1 MPLNQAEEKERA
13 RSALYSINSGCDRD
27 TWLKLIA
34 AAKAAGLDFETV
46 NNWSSSAANYT
57 REKDVR
63 SAWTSLKEAGGIT
76 AGTLF
81 YYAKESGWE
90 SENQHTKSSPRNE
103 KPKQTKVF
111 NKPAHSPQEIWDSCV
126 SAGRGHAYISKKDG
140 LPDGLRVYPTHVV
153 PLIISGQNMAGWLV
167 LPMCDLKTGELKTL
181 QFIPS
186 LEGKKLNLPGHAL
199 SGAFVI
205 GTIEP
210 NKPCYVVEGIG
221 QAWTANK
228 ATEAAAVV
236 TFGAHRI
243 EEVALSLRGLHP
255 KAQIVLVADV
265 GKREKCR
272 QIAVAI
278 GSGWVSAPDDLGNNG
293 DINDMEKR
301 DGLQSVANLLAN
313 IQFPPQRFPLLS
325 ATDLLRLPSVQWIV
339 KGVLPSE
346 GLVAIY
352 GPSGSGKSF
361 LVLDLLACISRGQ
374 SWFGRRVKS
383 APVIYCALEGEAGLA
398 QRMRAYQEYL
408 GQACDSKMRFMIQP
422 FSLLNKEDISG
433 LAEAIGS
440 ASVGGGVVVL
450 DTLNRAAPGADE
462 NSSEDMGNII
472 ASCKRLQGL
481 IGGLVVLVHHT
492 GKDAAKGLRG
502 HSSLFAALDAAVEV
516 NRSEDR
522 REWKVAKSKD
532 GRDGDAEPFHL
543 EEVHIGKDDDGELVT
558 SCVVVR
564 GEHQGQEKNREP
576 KLTSAERNALK
587 SLQKMLG
594 TQSIEPP
601 EYVPEWVK
609 GVVTGDVWRSECYSS
624 GISTSDNPSAK
635 RKAFMRSR
643 QGLMDKG
650 VVHCRNDLYWDNKIA
665 KLSEHDDPFLGC
677 GTQRDKSRHVTPHS
691 ETGQD
696 THL

>member
-1 MPLNQAEEKERA
+1 M
-13 RSALYSINSGCDRD
+13 
-27 TWLKLIA
+27 
-34 AAKAAGLDFETV
+34 
-46 NNWSSSAANYT
+46 
-57 REKDVR
+57 
-63 SAWTSLKEAGGIT
+63 
-76 AGTLF
+76 
-81 YYAKESGWE
+81 ES
-90 SENQHTKSSPRNE
+90 
-103 KPKQTKVF
+103 
-111 NKPAHSPQEIWDSCV
+111 
-126 SAGRGHAYISKKDG
+126 
-140 LPDGLRVYPTHVV
+140 
-153 PLIISGQNMAGWLV
+153 
-167 LPMCDLKTGELKTL
+167 
-181 QFIPS
+181 
-186 LEGKKLNLPGHAL
+186 
-199 SGAFVI
+199 
-205 GTIEP
+205 
-210 NKPCYVVEGIG
+210 
-221 QAWTANK
+221 
-228 ATEAAAVV
+228 
-236 TFGAHRI
+236 
-243 EEVALSLRGLHP
+243 
-255 KAQIVLVADV
+255 
-265 GKREKCR
+265 
-272 QIAVAI
+272 
-278 GSGWVSAPDDLGNNG
+278 
-293 DINDMEKR
+293 
-301 DGLQSVANLLAN
+301 
-313 IQFPPQRFPLLS
+313 
-325 ATDLLRLPSVQWIV
+325 
-339 KGVLPSE
+339 
-346 GLVAIY
+346 
-352 GPSGSGKSF
+352 
-361 LVLDLLACISRGQ
+361 LLACISRGQ

-543 EEVHIGKDDDGELVT
+543 EEVHIGKDDDGEPVT